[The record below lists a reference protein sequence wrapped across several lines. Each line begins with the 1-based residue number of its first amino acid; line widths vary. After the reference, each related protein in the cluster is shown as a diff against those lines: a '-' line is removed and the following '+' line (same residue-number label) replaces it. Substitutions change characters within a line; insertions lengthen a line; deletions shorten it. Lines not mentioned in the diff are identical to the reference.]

1 MEITTYTGHHC
12 PDAKGVCVV
21 IDVLRAFT
29 TAAFA
34 FASGAQE
41 IVFVHSIEE
50 AFAKFKKDP
59 TLLLMGEKGGQKIE
73 GFHFENSPSEIQ
85 AAQLAGKRLVQRTS
99 SGTQGVVGCRH
110 ASHLLVASFV
120 VAEATLARIIQLQ
133 PKHVS
138 LIVTGQKNGEED
150 AALADYLTRKLT
162 GQPIELES
170 ILDRVRLSPS
180 AHRMQAG
187 EIAYP
192 AGKKD
197 LDLALQIDHFPFAME
212 VFKQNE
218 ELIGRMVYPKIF

>member
-1 MEITTYTGHHC
+1 MKITTYRGHHF
-12 PDAKGVCVV
+12 PEAKGVCVV

-34 FASGAQE
+34 FASGARE
-41 IVFVHSIEE
+41 IVFVNSIEE
-50 AFAKFKKDP
+50 ALAKFEKDP
-59 TLLLMGEKGGQKIE
+59 ALLLMGEKGGQRIE

-85 AAQLAGKRLVQRTS
+85 TAHLAGKRLIQRTS

-120 VAEATLARIIQLQ
+120 VAGATLARILELQ
-133 PKHVS
+133 PTHVS
-138 LIVTGQKNGEED
+138 LIVTGQKNGDED
-150 AALADYLTRKLT
+150 AALAEYFTHKLT
-162 GQPIELES
+162 GQSVELDPLLE
-170 ILDRVRLSPS
+170 RVRLSPS

-197 LDLALQIDHFPFAME
+197 LDLALQIDRFPFAIE

-218 ELIGRMVYPKIF
+218 ELIGRAIHPKK